1 MNVSSA
7 LFLIPRIHSTT
18 NFKTYEQTKKFFNPT
33 NTQPS
38 SSEESLKEKRSCH
51 DIEAYS
57 QPSQICNMERFA
69 IIING

>member
-7 LFLIPRIHSTT
+7 LFLIARIHSTT
-18 NFKTYEQTKKFFNPT
+18 NFKIYEQTKKSLNPT
-33 NTQPS
+33 NTQS
-38 SSEESLKEKRSCH
+38 SSEESLKEKRLCH

-69 IIING
+69 IMVNG